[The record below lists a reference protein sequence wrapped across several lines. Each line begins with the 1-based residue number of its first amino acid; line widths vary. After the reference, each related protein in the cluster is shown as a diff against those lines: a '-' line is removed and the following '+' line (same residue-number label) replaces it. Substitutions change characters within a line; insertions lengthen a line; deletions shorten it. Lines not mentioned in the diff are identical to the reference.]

1 MAGKGPRFAGAAL
14 YDVVGALLQA
24 EPGGEFL
31 AAIRAAEECGC
42 EVVLGD
48 RSAGVTMER
57 LRARLREAALQGRAS
72 GAQPRSP
79 RVEEM
84 AREALEVR
92 LRSAG
97 AACEPPEL
105 VLLSAQRLV
114 AAALQ
119 GGPVDK
125 RDLGRI
131 RECGSAMVDHMR
143 DQVLLDGGASDEAF
157 TGMPPA
163 AAAAVRATL
172 VDERDFILA
181 RSLQLRPAAAR
192 VLGVV
197 GAAHVRGIEREW
209 AAVRGPAADA
219 RAAAYERPMPEE
231 LRARGGMGGERA
243 VAAVGLATAALLAAR
258 RPGLVARLGGFVAG
272 ATAVSFAVAAAG
284 VRRLEAAMGALAAA
298 DAELREEKAAARG
311 WEV

>member
-1 MAGKGPRFAGAAL
+1 M
-14 YDVVGALLQA
+14 VGALLQA

-48 RSAGVTMER
+48 RSAGVTVER
-57 LRARLREAALQGRAS
+57 LRARLREAALQGRAA
-72 GAQPRSP
+72 GATGTQPQSP
-79 RVEEM
+79 RVAPSAEKV
-84 AREALEVR
+84 REALEAR

-105 VLLSAQRLV
+105 VLLSTQRLM

-143 DQVLLDGGASDEAF
+143 DQVLVDGGVSDDAF

-231 LRARGGMGGERA
+231 LRARGGTGGERA
-243 VAAVGLATAALLAAR
+243 VAAAGLATAALLAAR